1 MESESESRL
10 ENAYPAPEL
19 EAMNYGG
26 IDYTG
31 IVQKTDT
38 QNVLFCE
45 IDTESMNGDTVN
57 DAIFLRNSIL
67 EEKYNIHIHA
77 VEQDF
82 RVFSSAVRAGD
93 DAYQFSTPSV
103 ITAFNWAVDGLTL
116 NLTEIPHLQFDM
128 PWWNQ
133 NAITEGS
140 ILNKSYF
147 AVGAMNLLAYEATGV
162 LFFNKELI
170 KAYDLK
176 SPYDMV
182 LDGTW
187 TFDNMMTLGRS
198 IAGDVDGDGD
208 YDENDRYGIALNSY
222 GALTFSYGAG
232 ANFAPKNEQDIPSVI
247 ITENFIT
254 FFQKFVST
262 VSEDTSVM
270 YGERFGDQRVTVM
283 QSAFEEGRLL
293 FYNEMLNR
301 TTILRNLDLDYGIL
315 PMPKADEFQNGY
327 QVFTHQGNSSTMVL
341 PVTSADYDRDG
352 RIMEDMAYYSLINVR
367 PAYVDTAIKTKYLR
381 DESSAQMVDIIIDSM
396 HFDISLLSNLALV
409 NDLRSYLTNG
419 NENIASAFA
428 SKAAQYEKALQ
439 KTVEKIAERE

>member
-1 MESESESRL
+1 M

-103 ITAFNWAVDGLTL
+103 ITAFNLAVVGLTL

-222 GALTFSYGAG
+222 GALTFS
-232 ANFAPKNEQDIPSVI
+232 
-247 ITENFIT
+247 
-254 FFQKFVST
+254 
-262 VSEDTSVM
+262 
-270 YGERFGDQRVTVM
+270 
-283 QSAFEEGRLL
+283 
-293 FYNEMLNR
+293 
-301 TTILRNLDLDYGIL
+301 
-315 PMPKADEFQNGY
+315 
-327 QVFTHQGNSSTMVL
+327 
-341 PVTSADYDRDG
+341 
-352 RIMEDMAYYSLINVR
+352 
-367 PAYVDTAIKTKYLR
+367 
-381 DESSAQMVDIIIDSM
+381 
-396 HFDISLLSNLALV
+396 
-409 NDLRSYLTNG
+409 
-419 NENIASAFA
+419 
-428 SKAAQYEKALQ
+428 
-439 KTVEKIAERE
+439 